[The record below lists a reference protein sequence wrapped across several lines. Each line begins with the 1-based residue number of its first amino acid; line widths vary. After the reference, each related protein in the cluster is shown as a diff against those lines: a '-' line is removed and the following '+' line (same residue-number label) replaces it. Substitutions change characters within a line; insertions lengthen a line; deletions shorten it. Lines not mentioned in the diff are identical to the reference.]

1 MRFRF
6 LPDEGRFFHLFETQA
21 AKVLEG
27 ARALRELSEHYDR
40 VEEKARHIKKVESE
54 GDLITHGIIER
65 LNRTFITPFDRED
78 IHALASGLDDVLDNV
93 EGVAS
98 RLALFQ
104 VHTITPEAVELV
116 AIIERSCVAIYDA
129 VSQLKDLKKIHEFCI
144 QLNDLENQADFIS
157 RNTTARLFH
166 EETDFRELIKWK
178 EIYGRLEATTDD
190 CEDVANILEGIVVK
204 NN

>member
-6 LPDEGRFFHLFETQA
+6 LPNEGRFFELFETQA

-27 ARALRELSEHYDR
+27 ARALKELSEHYDR
-40 VEEKARHIKKVESE
+40 VEEKARRIKKVESE
-54 GDLITHGIIER
+54 GDQITHDIIER

-98 RLALFQ
+98 RLTLFQ
-104 VHTITPEAVELV
+104 VQTITPEAVELV

-129 VSQLKDLKKIHEFCI
+129 VAQLKDLKKIREFCI
-144 QLNDLENQADFIS
+144 QINDLENQADFIS